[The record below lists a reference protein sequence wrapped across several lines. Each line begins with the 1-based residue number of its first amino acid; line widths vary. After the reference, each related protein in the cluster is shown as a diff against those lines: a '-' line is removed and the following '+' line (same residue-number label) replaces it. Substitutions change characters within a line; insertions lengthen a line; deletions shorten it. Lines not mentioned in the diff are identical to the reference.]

1 MDKTYILP
9 IPNEY
14 QNLARELS
22 MQSGK
27 IYSKAVSFLKKIN
40 RKGLRIKQKTF
51 YRYMEWWIHQK
62 SFILHSQSK
71 QAAYQQAWTNYTATL
86 RKIKKAKKKN
96 KNTSKIRLPYRN
108 KKYNKVCFKD
118 SAIKL
123 EGDNLILVNM
133 KGAERIVIDNVRIGI
148 KPKYAELLYHA
159 DKGKYYVHVVVEI
172 AKEQEAKKRS
182 GKTIAIDLGVI
193 HPMVCFDGNKVVVY
207 NGGVLNSI
215 LRYRNKKQSLL
226 QSKISGRQKGSKR
239 RGKLQR
245 AKTKLLRRLSNLIRD
260 VLGKYT
266 SHLIGY
272 CVENGITTIVM
283 GDVKG
288 IRNSKKKSNKVASQ
302 KVHQWLFRKISK
314 MIEQKAEFAGIEV
327 VYVKENMTSQIC
339 PVCGSKNKPLDR
351 NYECKSCGFRY
362 HRDGVGAVNIY
373 RKYTGESLVVGRL
386 ACPTGVRFKSHLRCP
401 VEWNTHPWDKNCSTG
416 KVA

>member
-9 IPNEY
+9 VPNEY
-14 QNLARELS
+14 QVLARELS

-27 IYSKAVSFLKKIN
+27 IYSKAVSFFKKIN

-62 SFILHSQSK
+62 GFILHSQSK

-108 KKYNKVCFKD
+108 KKYYKVCFKD
-118 SAIKL
+118 SAIGL
-123 EGDNLILVNM
+123 EGNSLILSNM
-133 KGAERIVIDNVRIGI
+133 KGAERIVIGSVRLGI

-159 DKGKYYVHVVVEI
+159 DKGRYYVHVVVEI
-172 AKEQEAKKRS
+172 AGRQKDRGQK
-182 GKTIAIDLGVI
+182 GNVLAIDPGVI
-193 HPMVCFDGNKVVVY
+193 HPMVCFDGKKVAVY

-215 LRYRNKKQSLL
+215 LRYRNKKLSEL
-226 QSKISGRQKGSKR
+226 QSKISGCQKGSKR
-239 RGKLQR
+239 WVKLQR
-245 AKTKLLRRLSNLIRD
+245 AKIKLLRRLSNQIRD

-272 CVENGITTIVM
+272 CVENGITTIVC

-288 IRNSKKKSNKVASQ
+288 IRNSKEKKGKVVNQ
-302 KVHQWLFRKISK
+302 KVHQWLFRKISR
-314 MIEQKAEFAGIEV
+314 MIEQKAEFADIKV
-327 VYVKENMTSQIC
+327 VYVKENMTSQTC
-339 PVCGSKNKPLDR
+339 PVCGSKNKPQDR

-362 HRDGVGAVNIY
+362 HRDGIGAINIY
-373 RKYTGESLVVGRL
+373 SKYTGSSLVVGRL
-386 ACPTGVRFKSHLRCP
+386 ACPVGVRYKAHLRCP
-401 VEWNTHPWDKNCSTG
+401 VEWNIHPWNKSHSTG

>member
-9 IPNEY
+9 VPNEY
-14 QNLARELS
+14 QNLAKELS

-27 IYSKAVSFLKKIN
+27 IYSKAVSFLKKMN

-51 YRYMEWWIHQK
+51 YKYMEWWIHQK

-96 KNTSKIRLPYRN
+96 KNASKIRLPYRN
-108 KKYNKVCFKD
+108 KKYNKVCFKN
-118 SAIKL
+118 SAINL

-133 KGAERIVIDNVRIGI
+133 KGAERIVIDGVRLGI

-172 AKEQEAKKRS
+172 AGRKKDR
-182 GKTIAIDLGVI
+182 GQKGNVLAIDPGVI
-193 HPMVCFDGNKVVVY
+193 HPMVCFDGKKVALY

-215 LRYRNKKQSLL
+215 LRYRNKKLAEL
-226 QSKISGRQKGSKR
+226 QSKLSRCKKGSKR
-239 RGKLQR
+239 WVKLQR
-245 AKTKLLRRLSNLIRD
+245 AKKKLLGRLSNQIRD

-272 CVENGITTIVM
+272 CVKNGITTIVM
-283 GDVKG
+283 GEVKG
-288 IRNSKKKSNKVASQ
+288 IRDSKKNSNKVASQ
-302 KVHQWLFRKISK
+302 KVHQWLFRKISM

-327 VYVKENMTSQIC
+327 VYVKENMTSQTC

-362 HRDGVGAVNIY
+362 HRDGVGAINIY
-373 RKYTGESLVVGRL
+373 RKYTGIKSLVVGLL
-386 ACPTGVRFKSHLRCP
+386 ACPVGVRYTSHLRCP
-401 VEWNTHPWDKNCSTG
+401 VE
-416 KVA
+416 